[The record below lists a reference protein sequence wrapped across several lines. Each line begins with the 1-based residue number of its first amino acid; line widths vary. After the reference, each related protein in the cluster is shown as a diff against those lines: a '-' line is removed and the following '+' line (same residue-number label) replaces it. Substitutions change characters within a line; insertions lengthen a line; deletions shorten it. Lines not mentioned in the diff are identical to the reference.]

1 MATAILKLFRK
12 PLYILNFQVQ
22 FLAQQET
29 PMLTKFT
36 PGFITY
42 NLMIPCGTYPLQD
55 KTILLTLSQGQ
66 VNLDVGQVNL
76 YAGQV
81 YLDAGQV
88 DFDAGQVD
96 FDARQVDLDAG
107 QVNLD
112 ARQVDISYIYFYP
125 KSKPLF
131 YEIVTDL

>member
-1 MATAILKLFRK
+1 
-12 PLYILNFQVQ
+12 
-22 FLAQQET
+22 
-29 PMLTKFT
+29 
-36 PGFITY
+36 
-42 NLMIPCGTYPLQD
+42 MIPCGTYPLQD
-55 KTILLTLSQGQ
+55 KTILHTLSQGQ

-96 FDARQVDLDAG
+96 FDAG
-107 QVNLD
+107 QANLD